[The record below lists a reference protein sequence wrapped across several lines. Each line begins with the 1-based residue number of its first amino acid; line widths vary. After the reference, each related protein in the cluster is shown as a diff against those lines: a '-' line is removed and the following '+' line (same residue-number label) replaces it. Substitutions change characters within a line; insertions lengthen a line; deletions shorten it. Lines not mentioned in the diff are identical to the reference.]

1 MHRPDVDRCFIVE
14 YCSNRT
20 GVIMPMWSNWAGN
33 QRSRPAIVERPAS
46 ESEVI
51 AVVKRAVSNKQRVK
65 VVGSGHSF
73 TGIAVPDKVMIDL
86 SKMNRIIDVDLALG
100 LVTVQAGIVLS
111 DLNAHLEAQGL
122 SMPNLGDV
130 TYQTVAG
137 AVSTSTHGTGLH
149 RTGLAAQIVSFRL
162 VTATGESL
170 ICSSQQNSEVLHCGR
185 VSLGALGV
193 ITEVT
198 LRVVPAFN
206 LRAVEQPMRID
217 YVLDNFSRLIEEND
231 FFEFYWVPHTR
242 WALTKANNVSKDP
255 VDSPGRFRTWYN
267 KMFLENYAFGLLCRI
282 GRLFPKLIPK
292 LATMLPSSGRVEYV
306 NISHR
311 IFSSKRL
318 VKFYEMEYSIALE
331 SLAPALREVMKMVD
345 DRGYRIS
352 FPVEVR
358 CTGSDDIPLST
369 STGRRS
375 AYIAVHMFKGS
386 EYAEYFADVEAIL
399 RKYEG
404 RPHWGKIHNLDAS
417 DISSLYPEYQRFIEV
432 RNQLDPE
439 SVFTNDYLRRVLGR

>member
-1 MHRPDVDRCFIVE
+1 MPTWKNWAENQKSRPSIVE
-14 YCSNRT
+14 
-20 GVIMPMWSNWAGN
+20 MPS
-33 QRSRPAIVERPAS
+33 S
-46 ESEVI
+46 EADVI
-51 AVVKRAVSNKQRVK
+51 AVVKRAVSNRQRIK

-73 TGIAVPDKVMIDL
+73 TGIAVPDEVMIDL
-86 SKMNRIIDVDLALG
+86 SNLNQIVCINLDHG

-111 DLNAHLEAQGL
+111 DLNKHLESQHL

-130 TYQTVAG
+130 TYQTLAG
-137 AVSTSTHGTGLH
+137 AVSTSTHGTGLQ
-149 RTGLAAQIVSFRL
+149 RTGLAAQIDSFRL
-162 VTATGESL
+162 ITATGETL
-170 ICSSQQNSEVLHCGR
+170 VCSTEQNQDVFHCGR

-231 FFEFYWVPHTR
+231 FFEFYWVPHTK
-242 WALTKANNVSKDP
+242 WALTKANNVTLDP

-267 KMFLENYAFGLLCRI
+267 KMFLENYAFGVLCRI
-282 GRLFPKLIPK
+282 GRLFPQLIPR
-292 LATMLPSSGRVEYV
+292 LATILPSTGRNEYV

-318 VKFYEMEYSIALE
+318 VKFYEMEYSIALD

-345 DRGYRIS
+345 DRGFRVS

-358 CTGSDDIPLST
+358 CTDGDDIPFST

-386 EYAEYFADVEAIL
+386 EYSEYFAAVEAIL

-439 SVFTNDYLRRVLGR
+439 GVFTNDYLRRVLGR

>member
-1 MHRPDVDRCFIVE
+1 
-14 YCSNRT
+14 
-20 GVIMPMWSNWAGN
+20 MPSWINWAGN
-33 QRSRPAIVERPAS
+33 QQSKPVRIERPAS
-46 ESEVI
+46 ELEVVE
-51 AVVKRAVSNKQRVK
+51 VVRRAVAERLRVK

-73 TGIAVPDKVMIDL
+73 TGIAVPDEVMVDL
-86 SKMNRIIDVDLALG
+86 TRMNRVVNVDHTRG
-100 LVTVQAGIVLS
+100 VITVQAGIVLS
-111 DLNAHLEAQGL
+111 DLNAYLELHQL

-130 TYQTVAG
+130 TYQTLAG
-137 AVSTSTHGTGLH
+137 AVSTSTHGTGLQ
-149 RTGLAAQIVSFRL
+149 RTGLAAQIRAFKL
-162 VTATGESL
+162 VAASG
-170 ICSSQQNSEVLHCGR
+170 EVLACDPGQNAEIFHCGR

-198 LRVVPAFN
+198 LNVVPAFN
-206 LRAVEQPMRID
+206 LRAVEQPMRISH
-217 YVLDNFSRLIEEND
+217 VLDNFAQLIEEND
-231 FFEFYWVPHTR
+231 FFEFYWVPHTK
-242 WALTKANNVSKDP
+242 WALTKANNVSTDAI
-255 VDSPGRFRTWYN
+255 DSPGRFATWYN
-267 KMFLENYAFGLLCRI
+267 KMFMENYAFGLLCRV
-282 GRLFPKLIPK
+282 GKLFPKLIPK
-292 LATMLPSSGRVEYV
+292 LATILPSSGRVEYV
-306 NISHR
+306 NVSHR

-331 SLAPALREVMKMVD
+331 SLVPALREVMQMVE
-345 DRGYRIS
+345 DRGFTIS

-386 EYAEYFADVEAIL
+386 AYTEYFSAVETIL

-404 RPHWGKIHNLDAS
+404 RPHWGKIHNLNAN

-439 SVFTNDYLRRVLGR
+439 GVFTNDYLRRVLGR

>member
-1 MHRPDVDRCFIVE
+1 
-14 YCSNRT
+14 
-20 GVIMPMWSNWAGN
+20 MPSWINWAGN
-33 QRSRPAIVERPAS
+33 QHSKPVRIERPAS
-46 ESEVI
+46 ELEVVE
-51 AVVKRAVSNKQRVK
+51 VVRRAVAEHLRVK

-73 TGIAVPDKVMIDL
+73 TGIAVPDEVMIDL
-86 SKMNRIIDVDLALG
+86 TRMNRIVNVDHVG
-100 LVTVQAGIVLS
+100 GVITVQAGIVLS
-111 DLNAHLEAQGL
+111 DLNSYLESHQL

-130 TYQTVAG
+130 TYQTLAG
-137 AVSTSTHGTGLH
+137 AVSTSTHGTGLQ
-149 RTGLAAQIVSFRL
+149 RTGLAAQIRAFKL
-162 VTATGESL
+162 VTASG
-170 ICSSQQNSEVLHCGR
+170 EVLACDPGQNAEIFHCGR

-198 LRVVPAFN
+198 LNVVPAFN
-206 LRAVEQPMRID
+206 LRAVEQPMRISH
-217 YVLDNFSRLIEEND
+217 VLDNFAQLIEEND
-231 FFEFYWVPHTR
+231 FFEFYWVPHTK
-242 WALTKANNVSKDP
+242 WALTKANNVSTDAI
-255 VDSPGRFRTWYN
+255 DSPGRFATWYN
-267 KMFLENYAFGLLCRI
+267 KMFMENYAFGLLCRV
-282 GRLFPKLIPK
+282 GKLFPKLIPK
-292 LATMLPSSGRVEYV
+292 LATILPSSGRVEYV
-306 NISHR
+306 NVSHR

-331 SLAPALREVMKMVD
+331 SLVPALREVMQMVE
-345 DRGYRIS
+345 DRGFLIS

-386 EYAEYFADVEAIL
+386 AYTEYFSAVETIL

-439 SVFTNDYLRRVLGR
+439 GVFTNDYLRRVLGR

>member
-1 MHRPDVDRCFIVE
+1 
-14 YCSNRT
+14 
-20 GVIMPMWSNWAGN
+20 MPIWRNWAGN
-33 QRSRPAIVERPAS
+33 QRSRPAIIERPAS
-46 ESEVI
+46 ESEVV
-51 AVVKRAVSNKQRVK
+51 AVVNRAVSNRHRVK

-73 TGIAVPDKVMIDL
+73 TGIAVPDEVMIDL
-86 SKMNRIIDVDLALG
+86 SKMNRIIDVDLELG

-130 TYQTVAG
+130 TYQSLAG

-162 VTATGESL
+162 VTAAGETL
-170 ICSSQQNSEVLHCGR
+170 VCNKQQNENVFHSGR

-193 ITEVT
+193 VTEVT
-198 LRVVPAFN
+198 LNVVPAFN

-242 WALTKANNVSKDP
+242 WALTKANNVSTDP
-255 VDSPGRFRTWYN
+255 VDSPGRFRTWFN
-267 KMFLENYAFGLLCRI
+267 KMFLENYAFGVLCRI
-282 GRLFPKLIPK
+282 GRLFPQLIPR

-386 EYAEYFADVEAIL
+386 DYAEYFADVEAIL

-404 RPHWGKIHNLDAS
+404 RPHWGKIHNLDAT

-439 SVFTNDYLRRVLGR
+439 GVFTNDYLRRVLGR

>member
-1 MHRPDVDRCFIVE
+1 
-14 YCSNRT
+14 
-20 GVIMPMWSNWAGN
+20 MPSWINWAGN
-33 QRSRPAIVERPAS
+33 QQSKPVRIERPTS
-46 ESEVI
+46 ELEVVE
-51 AVVKRAVSNKQRVK
+51 VVRRAVAERLRVK

-73 TGIAVPDKVMIDL
+73 TGIAVPDEVMVDL
-86 SKMNRIIDVDLALG
+86 TRMNRVINVDHTRG
-100 LVTVQAGIVLS
+100 VITVQAAIVLS
-111 DLNAHLEAQGL
+111 DLNAYLELHQL

-130 TYQTVAG
+130 TYQTLAG
-137 AVSTSTHGTGLH
+137 AVSTSTHGTGLQ
-149 RTGLAAQIVSFRL
+149 RTGLAAQIRAFKL
-162 VTATGESL
+162 VAASG
-170 ICSSQQNSEVLHCGR
+170 EVLACDPGQNAEIFHCGR

-198 LRVVPAFN
+198 LNVVPAFN
-206 LRAVEQPMRID
+206 LRAVEQPMRISH
-217 YVLDNFSRLIEEND
+217 VLDNFAQLIEEND
-231 FFEFYWVPHTR
+231 FFEFYWVPHTK
-242 WALTKANNVSKDP
+242 WALTKANNVSTDAI
-255 VDSPGRFRTWYN
+255 DSPGRFATWYN
-267 KMFLENYAFGLLCRI
+267 KMFMENYAFGLLCRV
-282 GRLFPKLIPK
+282 GKLFPKLIPK
-292 LATMLPSSGRVEYV
+292 LATILPSSGRVEYV
-306 NISHR
+306 NVSHR

-331 SLAPALREVMKMVD
+331 SLVPALREVMQMVE
-345 DRGYRIS
+345 DRGFTIS

-386 EYAEYFADVEAIL
+386 AYTEYFSAVETIL

-404 RPHWGKIHNLDAS
+404 RPHWGKIHNLNAN

-439 SVFTNDYLRRVLGR
+439 GVFTNDYLRRVLGR

>member
-1 MHRPDVDRCFIVE
+1 
-14 YCSNRT
+14 
-20 GVIMPMWSNWAGN
+20 MPSWINWAGN
-33 QRSRPAIVERPAS
+33 QQSKPVRIERPAS
-46 ESEVI
+46 ESEVVE
-51 AVVKRAVSNKQRVK
+51 VVRRAVAERLRVK

-73 TGIAVPDKVMIDL
+73 TGIAVPDEVMVDL
-86 SKMNRIIDVDLALG
+86 TRMNRVVNVDHTRG
-100 LVTVQAGIVLS
+100 VITVQAGIVLS
-111 DLNAHLEAQGL
+111 DLNAYLELHQL

-130 TYQTVAG
+130 TYQTLAG
-137 AVSTSTHGTGLH
+137 AVSTSTHGTGLQ
-149 RTGLAAQIVSFRL
+149 RTGLAAQIRAFKL
-162 VTATGESL
+162 VTASGEIL
-170 ICSSQQNSEVLHCGR
+170 TCDPEQNTEIFHCGR

-198 LRVVPAFN
+198 LNVVPAFN
-206 LRAVEQPMRID
+206 LRAVEQPMRISH
-217 YVLDNFSRLIEEND
+217 VLDNFAQLIEEND
-231 FFEFYWVPHTR
+231 FFEFYWVPHTK
-242 WALTKANNVSKDP
+242 WALTKANNVSTDAI
-255 VDSPGRFRTWYN
+255 DSPGRFATWYN
-267 KMFLENYAFGLLCRI
+267 KMFMENYAFGLLCRV

-292 LATMLPSSGRVEYV
+292 LATILPSSGRVEYV
-306 NISHR
+306 NVSHR

-318 VKFYEMEYSIALE
+318 VKFYEMEYSIVLD
-331 SLAPALREVMKMVD
+331 SLVPALREVMQMVE
-345 DRGYRIS
+345 DRGFTIS

-386 EYAEYFADVEAIL
+386 AYTEYFSAVETIL

-439 SVFTNDYLRRVLGR
+439 GVFTNDYLRRVLGR